1 MRPRRTDRSLARQVM
16 ILQAL
21 LVLVMVLAG
30 LALAVY
36 DAQARSRDRATER
49 AVAVARSVADSPA
62 VVAAVAAAGG
72 ADPTAVLQPYAERV
86 RRDTDVDFVVIMDLA
101 RTRYTHPD
109 PRRIGGTF
117 VGGVGDA
124 PRGGIH
130 TEEYEGTLG
139 PSVRAV
145 VPVLGSAGTPIA
157 LVSVGIALSDIQA
170 QVWRAVLLIGLAGAG
185 LLALGATGAW
195 IIGRRLARQTHGLSA
210 PELTR
215 MYEYHRAVL
224 HAVQEGLVL
233 LDADHRVQ
241 LVNDEAR
248 RLLDLPDD
256 ALGRPVGDLGLP
268 PALVDAAVGGQTETD
283 DVYLVG
289 GRALVVSSGP
299 AMRAG
304 RRVGAVVTVRDRT
317 ELQSVSGE
325 LDVVRQLTTA
335 LRAQNHESANRLHT
349 VVSLVE
355 MGRPQE
361 AIDFAT
367 EELQVAQMLTDELV
381 SAVDDPVLSALL
393 LGKSAEAAERGVS
406 LEVDG
411 QTVDPRLAVD
421 GRTLVTIAGNL
432 IDNAIDA
439 ATADPA
445 DALAPAD
452 TTADPRVHVQVRWTP
467 DALVVAVG
475 DSGPGIP
482 PGDAQRVLERGWS
495 TKAGP
500 PGSRGIGLALVAQL
514 AQRHGG
520 DITVGRC
527 DLGGA
532 LLTVTLRRPT

>member
-185 LLALGATGAW
+185 LLALGATRAW